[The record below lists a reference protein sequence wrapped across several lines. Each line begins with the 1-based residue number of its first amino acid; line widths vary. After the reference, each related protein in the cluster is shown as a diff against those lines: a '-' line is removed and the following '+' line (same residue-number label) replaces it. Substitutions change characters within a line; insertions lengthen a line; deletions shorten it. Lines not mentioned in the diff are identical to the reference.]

1 MEAARVPLTAYR
13 LRFSFNMIHLLFT
26 GGTIS
31 MQRDRSAGGN
41 VPAHAGEALVEFT
54 GGLDRISPYRIENW
68 AMVPACHL
76 GPDRLWQLRER
87 VREIAESG
95 EVRGVVVTHGTDI
108 IEESA
113 YLLDR
118 TLPREVP
125 VAITG
130 AMRTS
135 SDEKWDGPRNLLDAA
150 AVAAD
155 QQSLGR
161 GVMVVFHG
169 KVFSGRS
176 AVKVHATDVDAFAAP
191 HAAPIGKV
199 IDGCVVYEGRLPGRV
214 GSGDRVTAKMVQP
227 SGLSARVALIPV
239 VVGDDGSMLDL
250 ARPLHDGLVVEAFG
264 SGNVPPGAVP
274 AIGRWVEEGKPVVL
288 ATRCPLGQVT
298 PLYAFE
304 GGGSRLVA
312 MGALPAGPR
321 TPSQARMELMISL
334 SAGQPYGT

>member
-1 MEAARVPLTAYR
+1 
-13 LRFSFNMIHLLFT
+13 MIHLLFT

-41 VPAHAGEALVEFT
+41 VPAYGGEALVEFT
-54 GGLDRISPYRIENW
+54 HGLDRISPYRIENW

-76 GPDRLWQLRER
+76 GPERLWQLRER
-87 VREIAESG
+87 VREIAGAG
-95 EVRGVVVTHGTDI
+95 EVRGIVVTHGTDI

-135 SDEKWDGPRNLLDAA
+135 SDDMWDGPRNLLSA
-150 AVAAD
+150 AVVVAD
-155 QQSLGR
+155 QHSTGR
-161 GVMVVFHG
+161 GVMVVFNG
-169 KVFSGRS
+169 KVFAGRT
-176 AVKVHATDVDAFAAP
+176 AVKVHATDVDAFGAP
-191 HAAPIGKV
+191 HSGPIGRV
-199 IDGCVVYEGRLPGRV
+199 NDGSVTYEVGRMGR
-214 GSGDRVTAKMVQP
+214 GGAGRAKALQAD
-227 SGLSARVALIPV
+227 GLSARVALIPM
-239 VVGDDGSMLDL
+239 VVGDDGIMLDL
-250 ARPLHDGLVVEAFG
+250 ARPMHDGLVIEAFG

-274 AIGRWVEEGKPVVL
+274 ALGRWIGEGKPVVL
-288 ATRCPLGQVT
+288 ATRCPLGEVT

-312 MGALPAGPR
+312 MGAIPAGPR